1 MKYTDAGQERH
12 AKRMQEDPEYRKK
25 ILEYYRE
32 YNKKKKEM
40 ILDKDAFVGIH
51 ELDGIRFRIMFVFPN
66 LKLFAWRLDEPG
78 WAVFA
83 LPGAGDE
90 DVEIDL
96 EASGFHQDENGYW
109 VKPNGDSVVV
119 FINREFSFE
128 DYDYVFKTYFAEEYA
143 IYRKQ
148 QKEQLLNSGYNPL
161 GNEDDAQS
169 L

>member
-1 MKYTDAGQERH
+1 
-12 AKRMQEDPEYRKK
+12 
-25 ILEYYRE
+25 
-32 YNKKKKEM
+32 M
-40 ILDKDAFVGIH
+40 ILDKDAFVGVH
-51 ELDGIRFRIMFVFPN
+51 ELDGIRCRIMFVFPN

-83 LPGAGDE
+83 VTPENE
-90 DVEIDL
+90 DFDIDL

-119 FINREFSFE
+119 FVSGDFSLD

-148 QKEQLLNSGYNPL
+148 QEEQLLN
-161 GNEDDAQS
+161 
-169 L
+169 